1 MARHGAGEA
10 PSWRPRS
17 APRPGRSTGCGSSC
31 AGGSPM
37 ASRVR
42 SAPWPR
48 PTRRSRGRE
57 RAPATRWRWRSAPSS
72 PAAPAHPAT
81 GAGASGRSGLELGG
95 ALGHGR
101 LAVRGLVLVDH
112 ALARGLVQAAAGVAH
127 GQHRRVGVTGVGR
140 LAELAHAGLQRRLDG
155 LVALPGLLVLLVAL
169 DLRLDVRHAEASLG
183 VTGLAGRP
191 THHAHPCRR
200 SRIAHRGAWAQT
212 SATATPDGAGTP
224 RDLRPWTARQ
234 PDSTLADSCV
244 TTARAALRGA
254 ARGYAHGYHQELLH
268 HRAHRPR

>member
-1 MARHGAGEA
+1 
-10 PSWRPRS
+10 
-17 APRPGRSTGCGSSC
+17 
-31 AGGSPM
+31 M

-48 PTRRSRGRE
+48 PMRRSRGRE

-72 PAAPAHPAT
+72 PAAPAHPAGPAT
-81 GAGASGRSGLELGG
+81 SEGSGLELGG

-127 GQHRRVGVTGVGR
+127 SQHRRVGVTGVGR
-140 LAELAHAGLQRRLDG
+140 LAELAHAALQRRLDG

-183 VTGLAGRP
+183 GTGLAGGG
-191 THHAHPCRR
+191 
-200 SRIAHRGAWAQT
+200 RI
-212 SATATPDGAGTP
+212 P
-224 RDLRPWTARQ
+224 L
-234 PDSTLADSCV
+234 
-244 TTARAALRGA
+244 LRGSAAPSA
-254 ARGYAHGYHQELLH
+254 ARIHPGKAG
-268 HRAHRPR
+268 